1 MIQLHNKWYLRTLAV
16 ILLAAQTITGCSQPA
31 AGNTKQQTNN
41 MKSDN
46 NTNTMIQKT
55 EQEWKEQLTPE
66 QYYILRQKGTE
77 RPFTGKLLMNK
88 DKGVYKCAACGNE
101 LFTDDMK
108 FDSHCGWPSFDREIA
123 GGKIIQ
129 HEDNS
134 HGMHRVEILCGKC
147 GGHLGHIF
155 DDGPTETGQRYCVN
169 SVSLEFVAAGAETL
183 AAAPAVENNIDTVT
197 LGGGCFWCV
206 EAVYEQLDGVIK
218 VESGYSGGEVLNPTY
233 KAVCT
238 GTTGHAEVVQVT
250 YDKTKTSLDEILK
263 VFFTVHDPTTL
274 NRQGAD
280 VGTQYRSAIFYRNAE
295 QEQKAKEIIAALNK
309 EHIYDSPVVTEVT
322 AFDKFYKAEDYH
334 QDYYNQNPEQGYCRM
349 VIRPKVEKFEKLFK
363 DRLKKAH

>member
-1 MIQLHNKWYLRTLAV
+1 
-16 ILLAAQTITGCSQPA
+16 
-31 AGNTKQQTNN
+31 
-41 MKSDN
+41 MKTDN
-46 NTNTMIQKT
+46 NTMINKT

-88 DKGVYKCAACGNE
+88 EKGVYKCAACGNE

-123 GGKIIQ
+123 GGKITQ
-129 HEDNS
+129 HEDNT
-134 HGMHRVEILCGKC
+134 HGMRRTEILCGKC

-169 SVSLEFVAAGAETL
+169 SVSLEFVKAGEETPAAT
-183 AAAPAVENNIDTVT
+183 AAPANNIDTVT

-206 EAVYEQLDGVIK
+206 EAVYEQLDGIIK
-218 VESGYSGGEVLNPTY
+218 VESGYAGGEVPNPTY

-238 GTTGHAEVVQVT
+238 GTTGHAEVVQLT
-250 YDKTKTSLDEILK
+250 YDKSKTSLDEILK

-280 VGTQYRSAIFYRNAE
+280 VGTQYRSVIYYRNAE

-309 EHIYDSPVVTEVT
+309 EHIWDSPVVTEVT

-334 QDYYNQNPEQGYCRM
+334 QNYYQQNPEQGYCRM
-349 VIRPKVEKFEKLFK
+349 VVRPKVEKFEKLFK
-363 DRLKKAH
+363 NRLKKTH